1 MKLLN
6 MISLV
11 CAFLLF
17 QKMVQAQSDEEYS
30 VRIYVNIVYED
41 MSQVDGAL
49 IKVYDKNRNYL
60 CERFSDA
67 NELGATVI
75 EDTNIIREY
84 GTYYLEVSKPGYTT
98 EMKQVEVKNEQVR
111 LCPGV
116 ILKPEKNQS
125 IVWWVLGMLF
135 LFVGFGLWCRG
146 RKRGGA

>member
-60 CERFSDA
+60 CERFSDMRIF
-67 NELGATVI
+67 LRMDRHGQGAFHH
-75 EDTNIIREY
+75 EY
-84 GTYYLEVSKPGYTT
+84 
-98 EMKQVEVKNEQVR
+98 R
-111 LCPGV
+111 C
-116 ILKPEKNQS
+116 
-125 IVWWVLGMLF
+125 
-135 LFVGFGLWCRG
+135 
-146 RKRGGA
+146 

>member
-1 MKLLN
+1 M
-6 MISLV
+6 
-11 CAFLLF
+11 
-17 QKMVQAQSDEEYS
+17 
-30 VRIYVNIVYED
+30 
-41 MSQVDGAL
+41 DGAL

-60 CERFSDA
+60 CERFSDT

-135 LFVGFGLWCRG
+135 LFVGFGLWCCG